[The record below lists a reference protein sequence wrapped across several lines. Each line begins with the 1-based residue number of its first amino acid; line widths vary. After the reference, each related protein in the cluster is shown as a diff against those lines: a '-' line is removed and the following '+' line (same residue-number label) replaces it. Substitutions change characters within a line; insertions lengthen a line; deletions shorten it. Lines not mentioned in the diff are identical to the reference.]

1 MNYDWRYEQGNGA
14 GTFWK
19 RFAFRFDDDELIH
32 LRHGN
37 RAAVIMGGDPWSSGS
52 HLDAPSLAMA
62 QLEGDAPLEFT
73 VRSKGYFDFM
83 EPVLVELRLRNLMED
98 LPLVVATRLAPE
110 FGSVVVYIQKP
121 DDSIVK
127 YEPLMCALAKAE
139 TLHLAAAKGAEE
151 GTERYSREIF
161 LNYGGDGF
169 YFDQPGEYR
178 IRAVYQGLGDILIP
192 SNTHRIRVGIPESK
206 EANRAAQDYFSD
218 AVGLSLYLQGSP
230 SPYLKQGVTVLED
243 IASRFKDTMLGAKVA
258 VALAHGVAQP
268 FYRVEDA
275 KLRRVTEADPEKAL
289 RMTAPA
295 LEALRKN
302 KDSAFNLAYGRVVRR
317 RAEYLRAAGKPE
329 LASDELKVLRNELA
343 KRGVN
348 APVLRQYEQME
359 QAPAV
364 AEPSPHAA
372 PRTRHTR
379 TKH

>member
-1 MNYDWRYEQGNGA
+1 
-14 GTFWK
+14 
-19 RFAFRFDDDELIH
+19 
-32 LRHGN
+32 
-37 RAAVIMGGDPWSSGS
+37 
-52 HLDAPSLAMA
+52 
-62 QLEGDAPLEFT
+62 
-73 VRSKGYFDFM
+73 
-83 EPVLVELRLRNLMED
+83 
-98 LPLVVATRLAPE
+98 
-110 FGSVVVYIQKP
+110 
-121 DDSIVK
+121 
-127 YEPLMCALAKAE
+127 MCALAKAE

-151 GTERYSREIF
+151 GTECYSREIF

-192 SNTHRIRVGIPESK
+192 SNTHRIRVGIPESR